1 MEQLI
6 IFIVVILFSAL
17 VNWLKKRG
25 QPEEGEGGG
34 QPAPGRPIPPGRPRN
49 WEDELRDL
57 LEEPEIKPR
66 PMPPTPPVSQGPPVI
81 KSPPV
86 VIRPVVVKVD
96 RPPEAKPVIRPV
108 VVQQAAPARPL
119 ATLPSLTQT
128 AQVTNKGENLE
139 ADVMDR
145 LAKAGDLRPETIPG
159 PPPVVKVSPHAQTI
173 RSLRQPAELRRA
185 FVASLIFSSP
195 KSLDPSA

>member
-25 QPEEGEGGG
+25 QPEEGQEGE
-34 QPAPGRPIPPGRPRN
+34 QPAPGRPVAPGRPRN

-57 LEEPEIKPR
+57 LEDTETKPK
-66 PMPPTPPVSQGPPVI
+66 PPAPPVVSAPPVP
-81 KSPPV
+81 KPPV
-86 VIRPVVVKVD
+86 VIKPIVVKVD
-96 RPPEAKPVIRPV
+96 RPPELRPLIRPV
-108 VVQQAAPARPL
+108 VTQQAPPIRPL
-119 ATLPSLTQT
+119 VSLPTLKQT
-128 AQVTNKGENLE
+128 AQVINKGEDLE
-139 ADVMDR
+139 ANVMDR
-145 LAKAGDLRPETIPG
+145 LAKAGDLKPETMSG
-159 PPPVVKVSPHAQTI
+159 PPPVVKVSPHAETI

-195 KSLDPSA
+195 KALDPSA